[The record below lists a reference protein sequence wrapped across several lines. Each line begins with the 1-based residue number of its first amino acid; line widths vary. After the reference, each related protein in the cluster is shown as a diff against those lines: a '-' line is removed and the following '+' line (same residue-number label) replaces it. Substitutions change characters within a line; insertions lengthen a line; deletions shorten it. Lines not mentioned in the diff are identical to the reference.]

1 MAFPDANSLD
11 PTLTGPGEARPG
23 AIVLTAPSFEDG
35 LVAGRFA
42 KVDAGRLDNVDGSVS
57 PLLAGV
63 VRRGIANATEHGGL
77 WKTALHTQVE
87 YVRAGL
93 CTVEVCAGHT
103 PSLFGRVYVKGS
115 GAEAGCAS
123 TTTTDLAT
131 SAEFLKEVGTNC
143 WLVNLLPSPGDSDA
157 PAAIPPVSPAVAG
170 DLVKQTSTGL
180 LEGAGVAATA
190 LQVKLGAGALDVA
203 QVNATTGALERS
215 GVLVAGV
222 MRRPTTATA
231 GDVATMDA
239 NKDAVGSGLQL
250 SGVARRA
257 NPSVAGNLASLD
269 SDGDP
274 TNSGYAANLLTGAL
288 PVAGA
293 AVTGTYA
300 ATIGG
305 CFIEADSTAGDVTV
319 TLPIG
324 TAIPDGKVYHIKK
337 IVAANNLIVVPE
349 ATEVAGSVR
358 IDGATSQTTAIQWAT
373 LSVIRNGG
381 QWRMI

>member
-1 MAFPDANSLD
+1 VNTRPLPPERAALADDDALS
-11 PTLTGPGEARPG
+11 
-23 AIVLTAPSFEDG
+23 
-35 LVAGRFA
+35 
-42 KVDAGRLDNVDGSVS
+42 
-57 PLLAGV
+57 
-63 VRRGIANATEHGGL
+63 
-77 WKTALHTQVE
+77 Q
-87 YVRAGL
+87 RAGIQS
-93 CTVEVCAGHT
+93 VEVG
-103 PSLFGRVYVKGS
+103 F
-115 GAEAGCAS
+115 
-123 TTTTDLAT
+123 DLL
-131 SAEFLKEVGTNC
+131 SALAA
-143 WLVNLLPSPGDSDA
+143 A
-157 PAAIPPVSPAVAG
+157 PAALMLRDSDG
-170 DLVKQTSTGL
+170 
-180 LEGAGVAATA
+180 
-190 LQVKLGAGALDVA
+190 
-203 QVNATTGALERS
+203 
-215 GVLVAGV
+215 
-222 MRRPTTATA
+222 TA
-231 GDVATMDA
+231 GDVCTLDA
-239 NKDAVGSGLQL
+239 NKDAAGSGLQL

-257 NPSVAGNLASLD
+257 NPTGAGNHASLD

>member
-1 MAFPDANSLD
+1 LA
-11 PTLTGPGEARPG
+11 
-23 AIVLTAPSFEDG
+23 
-35 LVAGRFA
+35 
-42 KVDAGRLDNVDGSVS
+42 
-57 PLLAGV
+57 AGV
-63 VRRGIANATEHGGL
+63 YSWAAGVPTMTGTVGHIPKIKADGTLETAGIAAANL
-77 WKTALHTQVE
+77 QV
-87 YVRAGL
+87 
-93 CTVEVCAGHT
+93 
-103 PSLFGRVYVKGS
+103 
-115 GAEAGCAS
+115 
-123 TTTTDLAT
+123 
-131 SAEFLKEVGTNC
+131 
-143 WLVNLLPSPGDSDA
+143 LVA
-157 PAAIPPVSPAVAG
+157 PAAASNIAILTAG
-170 DLVKQTSTGL
+170 
-180 LEGAGVAATA
+180 GALADGGKGVAA
-190 LQVKLGAGALDVA
+190 LMLRDSDG
-203 QVNATTGALERS
+203 
-215 GVLVAGV
+215 
-222 MRRPTTATA
+222 TA
-231 GDVATMDA
+231 GDVCTLDA
-239 NKDAVGSGLQL
+239 NKDAAGSGLQL